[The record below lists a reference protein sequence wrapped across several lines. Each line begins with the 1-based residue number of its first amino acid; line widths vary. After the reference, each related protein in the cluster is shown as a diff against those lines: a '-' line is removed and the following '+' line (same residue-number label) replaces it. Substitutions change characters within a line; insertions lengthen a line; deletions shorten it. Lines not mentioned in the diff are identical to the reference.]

1 MNIVLCADHG
11 FVMPCGVLMYSI
23 CINNKDI
30 NINFYIITDDSLTE
44 EDKKDIEY
52 ISQEYNP
59 INTVTFLYV
68 VDSMVENVLWYKSSY
83 YPKQI
88 FYRLFM
94 TELLPK
100 TVDKVLYLDCDI
112 IVRGSLRN
120 LWDIDIDNK
129 SIGATIDGD
138 SGMLETYNRLKYDIA
153 LGYFNSGVML
163 INISYWRDNQ
173 IYKQI
178 IDFINNHRGLITLG
192 DQDPMNYIM
201 RNSKIHIPLTYNVQ
215 PKFLYQYQ
223 YMSFSIYQYK
233 DELNEARVNPIIL
246 HFAGC
251 RPWVE
256 NCPHPYKEEFLKYKA
271 QTIWKDVPLSK
282 VHVSIKDKMKEFLRK
297 VLTPFG
303 ICHYVADYF
312 DRDLKLISH
321 NN

>member
-138 SGMLETYNRLKYDIA
+138 
-153 LGYFNSGVML
+153 F
-163 INISYWRDNQ
+163 
-173 IYKQI
+173 
-178 IDFINNHRGLITLG
+178 
-192 DQDPMNYIM
+192 
-201 RNSKIHIPLTYNVQ
+201 
-215 PKFLYQYQ
+215 
-223 YMSFSIYQYK
+223 
-233 DELNEARVNPIIL
+233 
-246 HFAGC
+246 
-251 RPWVE
+251 
-256 NCPHPYKEEFLKYKA
+256 
-271 QTIWKDVPLSK
+271 DV
-282 VHVSIKDKMKEFLRK
+282 V
-297 VLTPFG
+297 
-303 ICHYVADYF
+303 
-312 DRDLKLISH
+312 
-321 NN
+321 